1 MHAHTH
7 ACSHVCMYI
16 YLVLIIIIVPV
27 SADYNVA
34 VSKVDTAMNTSDLGT
49 TTDDEES
56 AMLLKSKR
64 MRR

>member
-1 MHAHTH
+1 M
-7 ACSHVCMYI
+7 
-16 YLVLIIIIVPV
+16 PV

-49 TTDDEES
+49 TTDYEES